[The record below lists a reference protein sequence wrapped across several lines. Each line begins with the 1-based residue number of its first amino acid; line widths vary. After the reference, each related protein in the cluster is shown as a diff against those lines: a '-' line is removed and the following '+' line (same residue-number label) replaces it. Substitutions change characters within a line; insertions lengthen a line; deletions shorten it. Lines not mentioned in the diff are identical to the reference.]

1 MATLDQSLKEA
12 MNLAGAVG
20 VSLVDWNSGMM
31 LGSEGGGANLDLE
44 IASAGNTEV
53 VRAKMNTVERLGL
66 SEGIQDILI
75 TLDEHYHLIRL
86 VDPDKGAGLFFYL
99 VLDRNQANLAL
110 ARRQLLEIE
119 SQLSL

>member
-20 VSLVDWNSGMM
+20 VSHVDWNSGMM

-66 SEGIQDILI
+66 TERIQDILI
-75 TLDEHYHLIRL
+75 TLDEHYHLICL
-86 VDPDKGAGLFFYL
+86 VDSDKGAGLFFYL
-99 VLDRNQANLAL
+99 VLDRGRANLAL

-119 SQLSL
+119 GQLSL